1 MVRFA
6 RIATILTACV
16 ALLVGIAGCE
26 QTPHNF
32 RLVMPS
38 LAFDQE
44 VAAELVDVFEQ
55 NSRHSISIVPLP
67 DGAES
72 PLDALESGQADLA
85 LVSNS
90 QAYRPRVTTV
100 MPLYPTV
107 LHVFYRRD
115 REFDDLR
122 DLFVDGS
129 VYAGPTESASRRLTM
144 TVVESLGLSAADVD
158 LVEEPATP
166 SDVIVLYL
174 PASPGRIA
182 ERLEELGAAG
192 QYRLLSLGTME
203 DIGTGSSLDR
213 ALLLNPRMT
222 PYVLPLGT
230 YGDVTP
236 EAIVTLAV
244 DKMLVADSQVPEA
257 AVYDLISEIRRL
269 QPALASDHPLLFK
282 NLRDEFDPADSVFV
296 LHPGAHAF
304 VNRDT
309 PDVYER
315 YSGVAEVLITLLIGL
330 VSGTFA
336 LVQIYNRRRKNRI
349 DAFYTDIMA
358 IRDTALKSNAADVR
372 QAQVRKARELQKKAF
387 EMLVDEKLA
396 ADESFR
402 IFLALSNDIVDE
414 LQEK

>member
-16 ALLVGIAGCE
+16 ALL
-26 QTPHNF
+26 
-32 RLVMPS
+32 
-38 LAFDQE
+38 QE

-158 LVEEPATP
+158 LVEEPVTP

>member
-1 MVRFA
+1 
-6 RIATILTACV
+6 
-16 ALLVGIAGCE
+16 
-26 QTPHNF
+26 
-32 RLVMPS
+32 
-38 LAFDQE
+38 
-44 VAAELVDVFEQ
+44 
-55 NSRHSISIVPLP
+55 
-67 DGAES
+67 
-72 PLDALESGQADLA
+72 
-85 LVSNS
+85 
-90 QAYRPRVTTV
+90 
-100 MPLYPTV
+100 
-107 LHVFYRRD
+107 
-115 REFDDLR
+115 
-122 DLFVDGS
+122 
-129 VYAGPTESASRRLTM
+129 
-144 TVVESLGLSAADVD
+144 
-158 LVEEPATP
+158 
-166 SDVIVLYL
+166 
-174 PASPGRIA
+174 
-182 ERLEELGAAG
+182 
-192 QYRLLSLGTME
+192 
-203 DIGTGSSLDR
+203 
-213 ALLLNPRMT
+213 
-222 PYVLPLGT
+222 
-230 YGDVTP
+230 
-236 EAIVTLAV
+236 
-244 DKMLVADSQVPEA
+244 
-257 AVYDLISEIRRL
+257 
-269 QPALASDHPLLFK
+269 LLFK